1 MKRITFGR
9 YFTEGGDRMRHPHH
23 FLAKLG
29 LLLLTIGAIST
40 LTGPAL
46 AMAPEIKPVDDSFSF
61 TLDFCRFPIEATTRI
76 TGTETHF
83 FDEQGNV
90 LRDVL
95 HLFAYA
101 VWTNPRS
108 GKSVIE
114 RDHLTSV
121 IFADDEGFAEI
132 GLNFHVSLPG
142 GRTVLIDAGKVVF
155 DSEGDVVF
163 QAGKHQIEDGDVGGV
178 CAALR

>member
-1 MKRITFGR
+1 MRFPRQFVAWVGFLVLAIGMVGTF
-9 YFTEGGDRMRHPHH
+9 
-23 FLAKLG
+23 
-29 LLLLTIGAIST
+29 
-40 LTGPAL
+40 TGPAL
-46 AMAPEIKPVDDSFSF
+46 AMAPEITPVHDSFNF
-61 TLDFCRFPIEATTRI
+61 TLDFCRFPIEAATRI

-83 FDEQGNV
+83 FDEQGAV

-95 HLFAYA
+95 HLFASA
-101 VWTNPRS
+101 VWTNPDS

-114 RDHLTSV
+114 RDHLMSV
-121 IFADDEGFAEI
+121 IFPDGEGFAEI

-142 GRTVLIDAGKVVF
+142 GRTVLIDSGKLIF

-163 QAGKHQIEDGDVGGV
+163 QAGKHQIQDGDVGAV